1 MGRDRAG
8 ATGGMGE
15 RDVDVNDHEMTT
27 ARVRAA
33 LERSRER
40 TLDLLAPLSIADLT
54 TQHSELMSPLVWD
67 FAHVAH
73 YEELW
78 LLRELLGDAP
88 TEPRFD
94 DVYDAFKHPRRDRP
108 ALDLLGVD
116 DAQVFAAGVRK
127 RVLDGLV
134 GGPIRDRSGADDRL
148 RRDGF
153 VYGMVVQ
160 HEHQHIETMLATLQ
174 LREATYPLPLTPATA
189 GDPDS
194 EGDIS
199 VAGGAFT
206 MGTDV
211 EPWAYDNERPAH
223 EATVGSFRIDRT
235 PVTNRAY
242 FEFVAAG
249 GYRDDTAW
257 SDAGRSWRDEAALE
271 HPEFWRA
278 GPDGSWGR
286 RRFGHWEP
294 VPPDE
299 PVQHV
304 CWYEADAFARWAG
317 KRLPTETEW
326 EYASSWDPTRGTK
339 SRYPWGDTL
348 DDANRANLGGAR
360 FAPDPVGSH
369 PTGVSALGC
378 HQMVGD
384 VWEWTASE
392 FSGYPRFAPYPYRE
406 YSEVFF
412 DDGYRVLR
420 GGSWATDAS
429 AMRTTFRNW
438 DFPIRRQI
446 FAGFRC
452 AS

>member
-1 MGRDRAG
+1 
-8 ATGGMGE
+8 MGE
-15 RDVDVNDHEMTT
+15 RNVDVSNPEITS
-27 ARVRAA
+27 ARVSEA
-33 LERSRER
+33 LEHSRSR
-40 TLDLLAPLSIADLT
+40 TLDLLGPLSVEDLT
-54 TQHSELMSPLVWD
+54 AQHSELMSPLVWD
-67 FAHVAH
+67 FAHIAH

-78 LLRELLGDAP
+78 LLRELTGDAP
-88 TEPRFD
+88 TDAHFD

-116 DAQVFAAGVRK
+116 DARVFAAGVRK
-127 RVLDGLV
+127 RVLDGLT
-134 GGPIRDRSGADDRL
+134 GDPIPDGPAPDDRL
-148 RRDGF
+148 RTNAF

-174 LREATYPLPLTPATA
+174 LREAAYPVAGTPTPV
-189 GDPDS
+189 GDPDA
-194 EGDIS
+194 EGEIS
-199 VAGGAFT
+199 IPGGAFT
-206 MGTDV
+206 MGTDA

-223 EATVGSFRIDRT
+223 EEIVGPFRIDRT

-242 FEFVAAG
+242 LEFLTAG

-257 SDAGRSWRDEAALE
+257 SEAGREWRDDASLE

-286 RRFGHWEP
+286 RRFGRWEA

-317 KRLPTETEW
+317 KRLPTEAEW
-326 EYASSWDPTRGTK
+326 EYAASWDATRGTK
-339 SRYPWGDTL
+339 SRYPWGEEPADT
-348 DDANRANLGGAR
+348 DRANLDGVR
-360 FAPDPVGSH
+360 FSPDPVGSH
-369 PTGVSALGC
+369 PAGVSAAGC

-392 FSGYPRFAPYPYRE
+392 FTGYPGFDPFPYRE

-420 GGSWATDAS
+420 GGSWATDA
-429 AMRTTFRNW
+429 AAVRTTFRNW